1 MREIHNIPGHKFKG
15 IVLLYTVTQKE
26 TVSQGAMGLRKRLNR
41 GKFTRN
47 HAVLGGIEELQKV

>member
-1 MREIHNIPGHKFKG
+1 MREIHNIPAHRFKC

-26 TVSQGAMGLRKRLNR
+26 TVNQGAIELRKRLNR

-47 HAVLGGIEELQKV
+47 HAVLAGIEELQKV